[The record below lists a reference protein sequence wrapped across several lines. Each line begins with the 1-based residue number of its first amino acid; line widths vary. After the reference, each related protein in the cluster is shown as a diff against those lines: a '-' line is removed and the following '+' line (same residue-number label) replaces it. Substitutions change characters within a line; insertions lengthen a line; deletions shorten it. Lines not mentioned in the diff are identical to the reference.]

1 MLVHPSGCREA
12 TSIVE
17 DLGVVVH
24 YDAAKLYVK
33 NQSRDTVLLGTDGI
47 AAPEQYGFGAS
58 DTRTDIYALGMLIKE
73 MFSDDINMLEVSNR
87 CTNMNPDDR
96 YQSIEKLK
104 RATSIQITK
113 KSCMNIPGFRS
124 DKKWHK
130 IVASIGYF
138 FIVLISFSSDVFVDN
153 HVVTNPVYCFL
164 ARLTILFMVLGWVDV
179 FTDWTGTFN
188 HFPWIHDTNILKRII
203 GYSFACCCVLM
214 IAAIMQGIFQSMQE
228 DVFTFITSDEVEAYQ
243 NASYKVLEV
252 SKY

>member
-33 NQSRDTVLLGTDGI
+33 NQSRAVLLGTDGI

-214 IAAIMQGIFQSMQE
+214 SGNHARYFP
-228 DVFTFITSDEVEAYQ
+228 V
-243 NASYKVLEV
+243 NAGRCICIY
-252 SKY
+252 YF

>member
-1 MLVHPSGCREA
+1 MLVHLSGCREA

-179 FTDWTGTFN
+179 FTEWTGIFN
-188 HFPWIHDTNILKRII
+188 HFPWIHDKNIIKRIL
-203 GYSFACCCVLM
+203 GYSFACCCVLFM
-214 IAAIMQGIFQSMQE
+214 AAIMQGVFQ
-228 DVFTFITSDEVEAYQ
+228 A
-243 NASYKVLEV
+243 LLGV
-252 SKY
+252 S